1 MNLPS
6 NTFKAALRAGRPQIG
21 LWSSLCSNIAV
32 EAISRSGFDWTLID
46 SEHAPNELPSVIA
59 QLQALGNSPTVPV
72 VRPAWND
79 LVILK
84 RLLDSGAHNFLIP
97 YVQTADEARAAVAAT
112 RYPPAGLRGVA
123 TGHRS
128 NQFGRIKDY
137 FQRIDDEICIVVQ
150 IETPRSLANLD
161 AIAAVDGVDGL
172 FIGPSD
178 LSASLGHR
186 GNPAHPEVRTAIEDA
201 FKRIRKAGKAPG
213 ILAPIEAD
221 ARHWL
226 SLGAIVLAVGSDL
239 GLLVRHA
246 DELAAKF
253 KGSEKH

>member
-1 MNLPS
+1 MNLPP
-6 NTFKAALRAGRPQIG
+6 NQFKQALRAGRPLIG

-32 EAISRSGFDWTLID
+32 EVISRSGFDWTLID
-46 SEHAPNELPSVIA
+46 TEHAPNELPIVIT
-59 QLQALGNSPTVPV
+59 QLQALSGSATVPV

-79 LVILK
+79 MVIIK
-84 RLLDSGAHNFLIP
+84 RLLDAGAHNLLIP
-97 YVQTADEARAAVAAT
+97 YVQTVEEARAAVAAT
-112 RYPPAGLRGVA
+112 RYPPEGVRGVA
-123 TGHRS
+123 TVHRS
-128 NQFGRIKDY
+128 NNFGRIKNYYHDVNE
-137 FQRIDDEICIVVQ
+137 QICIIVQ
-150 IETPRSLANLD
+150 IETPRALANLD

-186 GNPAHPEVRTAIEDA
+186 GNPAHPEVRGAIEDA
-201 FKRIRKAGKAPG
+201 FRRIRKAGKAPG

-226 SLGAIVLAVGSDL
+226 SLGAVVLAVGGDIA
-239 GLLVRHA
+239 LLVRHA

-253 KGSEKH
+253 KT

>member
-1 MNLPS
+1 MNLPP
-6 NTFKAALRAGRPQIG
+6 NLFKQAVRAGKPLIG

-32 EAISRSGFDWTLID
+32 EAISHSGFDWTLID
-46 SEHAPNELPSVIA
+46 TEHAPNELPSVIA
-59 QLQALGNSPTVPV
+59 QLQALKGSSTIPV

-79 LVILK
+79 MVLIK
-84 RLLDSGAHNFLIP
+84 RLLDAGAHNLLIP

-112 RYPPAGLRGVA
+112 RYPPEGIRGVA
-123 TGHRS
+123 TVHRS
-128 NQFGRIKDY
+128 NSFGRVKNY
-137 FQRIDDEICIVVQ
+137 YQEVNEQICIVVQ
-150 IETPRSLANLD
+150 IETPRALANLD
-161 AIAAVDGVDGL
+161 AIAAVDGVDAL

-178 LSASLGHR
+178 LSASMGHR
-186 GNPAHPEVRTAIEDA
+186 GNPGHAEVRAAIEDA

-226 SLGAIVLAVGSDL
+226 SLGAVVLAVGGDIA
-239 GLLVRHA
+239 LLVRHA

-253 KGSEKH
+253 KTK